1 MPLYFFLLRDG
12 EFDVDDEEGMELAGD
27 ASARDKAVFFA
38 RDLLAAAV
46 MRGRLP
52 LDERVLV
59 MSQGGREV
67 LSMTFG
73 QAVGSECL
81 RQPHVRLV
89 G

>member
-1 MPLYFFLLRDG
+1 MPQYFFLLRDG
-12 EFDVDDEEGMELAGD
+12 EFDFDDDEGLELAND
-27 ASARDKAVFFA
+27 ASARDKAIVFA

-46 MRGRLP
+46 IDGRLP

-59 MSQGGREV
+59 MAQDGRKV
-67 LSMTFG
+67 FSMTFG
-73 QAVGSECL
+73 QAVSFERL